1 MTTINN
7 INKIVILFSKEI
19 KKPYFLIILLI
30 IFVICLYITFYLYKV
45 INQMYEEVELELF
58 SIGSTTEYHKI
69 SKKEREETKNYKIA
83 KRVSN
88 FIEQLTTNILNK
100 F

>member
-45 INQMYEEVELELF
+45 INQMYEEVKLKLF
-58 SIGSTTEYHKI
+58 SIESTTEYHKI

>member
-1 MTTINN
+1 
-7 INKIVILFSKEI
+7 
-19 KKPYFLIILLI
+19 
-30 IFVICLYITFYLYKV
+30 
-45 INQMYEEVELELF
+45 MYEEVELELF

-69 SKKEREETKNYKIA
+69 SKKERKETKNYKIA